1 MRSTITAFLVPLM
14 FCSGLACESADSKAP
29 SEEPG
34 TTGVAFLSP
43 TEHLLRVTMTLSGVR
58 PTPEELDAVRADPT
72 ALPAITDR
80 YLASEGFGE
89 TVRDLYNDALQ
100 VRVPAAIYPAG
111 FGAMGV
117 LADRDV
123 QDINVSVTEAPLKLI
138 ERVVLRDLPLTEIV
152 TADYTVAD
160 ETVAQVW
167 GLVRAG
173 DAEWDVAHYRDGRE
187 HAGILSDSMV
197 FTRHST
203 TLSNKNRGRAAAIS
217 RALLCYDFLTR
228 GIEVDATINLADP
241 DEVANAVQKNTA
253 CAGCHQTLDPLAAF
267 FGAFHPIYVPSQ
279 AETYPYPF
287 YTPGLSKLFT
297 VGEPGYFGYSGRS
310 LRDLGKMIAEDPRF
324 SQCAAKRFYAYFHQ
338 VPLAEVPRER
348 VAVLQAALTQRFSA
362 KDLARAIVLS
372 DDFRVSHVVTDDA
385 ELNGALALNQRF
397 LLKARPWQ
405 LARMIEGLTGF
416 RWEAYLNANLGYG
429 TVGRLDM
436 MTDSLFGFN
445 VLAGGIDSVNV
456 TLPANTMTASASLVV
471 RGLAARTV
479 EHVVDADLEFAS
491 SAKLLRRVREQDVDE
506 AKVRAQLVDLE
517 LRLFGVVTAADSPEV
532 TSGWELFRAALGE
545 AKGDTHRA
553 WRTTLF
559 ALFQDPRLLYF

>member
-1 MRSTITAFLVPLM
+1 MRSVISALLVPLALG
-14 FCSGLACESADSKAP
+14 FALACESDP
-29 SEEPG
+29 DEEPNDPG
-34 TTGVAFLSP
+34 TPGVALLSP
-43 TEHLLRVTMTLSGVR
+43 TEHLLRVTMALAGER
-58 PTPEELDAVRADPT
+58 PKPEELDAVRADPN
-72 ALPAITDR
+72 ALNAITDR
-80 YLASEGFGE
+80 YLGGEGFGE
-89 TVRDLYNDALQ
+89 MVRDLYNEALQ

-111 FGAMGV
+111 FGATGA
-117 LADRDV
+117 LSGRDV

-138 ERVVLRDLPLTEIV
+138 ERVVMRDLPLTEIV

-160 ETVAQVW
+160 ATVAQVW
-167 GLVRAG
+167 GLTRAG

-217 RALLCYDFLTR
+217 RGLLCYDFLTR
-228 GIEVDATINLADP
+228 GIEVDASINLADP
-241 DEVANAVQKNTA
+241 EEVANAVQKNTA

-267 FGAFHPIYVPSQ
+267 FGSFHPIYVPSQ
-279 AETYPYPF
+279 VESYPYPF
-287 YTPGLSKLFT
+287 YTPGLSQLFT

-324 SQCAAKRFYAYFHQ
+324 SLCAAKRFYAYFHQ
-338 VPLAEVPRER
+338 VSLSDVPRER
-348 VAVLQAALTQRFSA
+348 AAELQAVLTQRYSA
-362 KDLARAIVLS
+362 KDLARAIVLA
-372 DDFRVSHVVTDDA
+372 DDFRVSHAETDDA
-385 ELNGALALNQRF
+385 TLNGTRALDRRF

-405 LARMIEGLTGF
+405 LARTIEGLTGF

-436 MTDSLFGFN
+436 MTDSLFGYN

-456 TLPANTMTASASLVV
+456 TLPANTMTASASLVL
-471 RGLAARTV
+471 RGLAARAV

-491 SAKLLRRVREQDVDE
+491 SAKLLRVVREQDVDE
-506 AKVRAQLVDLE
+506 AKVRAQLVELE
-517 LRLFGVVTAADSPEV
+517 LRLFGVVTTSDSPQV
-532 TSGWELFRAALGE
+532 TSGWELFRDALREPGGT
-545 AKGDTHRA
+545 ARRA

-559 ALFQDPRLLYF
+559 ALLQDPRLLYY

>member
-1 MRSTITAFLVPLM
+1 MRAFITALLVPLVL
-14 FCSGLACESADSKAP
+14 CSGVACESDAP
-29 SEEPG
+29 PHEAEDPS
-34 TTGVAFLSP
+34 TRGVARLTP
-43 TEHLLRVTMTLSGVR
+43 TEHLQRVTMALSGER
-58 PTPEELDAVRADPT
+58 PEPEEIAAVRADPD
-72 ALPAITDR
+72 ALNAITDR
-80 YLASEGFGE
+80 YLKSEGFGE
-89 TVRDLYNDALQ
+89 TIRDLYNEALQ

-111 FGAMGV
+111 FGAIGV
-117 LADRDV
+117 LDGRDV
-123 QDINVSVTEAPLKLI
+123 QDINTSVTEAPLKLI
-138 ERVVLRDLPLTEIV
+138 ERVVMNDLPLTEIV

-167 GLVRAG
+167 GLTRAG

-187 HAGILSDSMV
+187 HAGILSDSML

-217 RALLCYDFLTR
+217 RGLLCYDFLTR
-228 GIEVDATINLADP
+228 GIEVDASINLADP
-241 DEVANAVQKNTA
+241 EEVANAVQKNTA

-267 FGAFHPIYVPSQ
+267 FGSYHPIYVPSQ
-279 AETYPYPF
+279 VENYPYPF
-287 YTPGLSKLFT
+287 FTPGLSQLFT

-310 LRDLGKMIAEDPRF
+310 LRDLGKMIAADPRF
-324 SQCAAKRFYAYFHQ
+324 SLCAAKRFYAYFHQ

-348 VAVLQAALTQRFSA
+348 AAELQAVLTRRYSA
-362 KDLARAIVLS
+362 KDLARAIVLA

-385 ELNGALALNQRF
+385 MVNGAPALDRRF

-471 RGLAARTV
+471 RGLAARAV

-506 AKVRAQLVDLE
+506 ASVRAQLVELE
-517 LRLFGVVTAADSPEV
+517 LRLFGSAVTPESPEV
-532 TSGWELFRAALGE
+532 TSGWELYRDALRE
-545 AKGDTHRA
+545 AGGNSRRA

-559 ALFQDPRLLYF
+559 ALLQDPRLLYY

>member
-1 MRSTITAFLVPLM
+1 MRFKTRLLIPFLI
-14 FCSGLACESADSKAP
+14 CSGIGCESDPTPK
-29 SEEPG
+29 SEDPG
-34 TTGVAFLSP
+34 ASDVAYLSP
-43 TEHLLRVTMTLSGVR
+43 TEHLLRVTMALAGVR
-58 PTPEELDAVRADPT
+58 PTPEELDSVRADPA
-72 ALPAITDR
+72 ALSAITDR
-80 YLASEGFGE
+80 YLGSDGFGE
-89 TVRDLYNDALQ
+89 TVRDVYNEALQ

-111 FGAMGV
+111 FGATGA
-117 LADRDV
+117 LGDRDV

-138 ERVVLRDLPLTEIV
+138 ERVVMRDLPLTEIV

-167 GLVRAG
+167 GLTRAG
-173 DAEWDVAHYRDGRE
+173 DAEWDIAHYRDGRE

-217 RALLCYDFLTR
+217 RGLLCYDFLTR
-228 GIEVDATINLADP
+228 GIEVDSSINLADP
-241 DEVANAVQKNTA
+241 EEVANAVQKNTA

-267 FGAFHPIYVPSQ
+267 FGSFHPIYVPSQ
-279 AETYPYPF
+279 VESYPYPF
-287 YTPGLSKLFT
+287 YTPGLSQLFT

-310 LRDLGKMIAEDPRF
+310 LRDLGKMIAADPRF
-324 SQCAAKRFYAYFHQ
+324 SLCAAKRFYAYFHQ
-338 VPLAEVPRER
+338 VPLADVPRER
-348 VAVLQAALTQRFSA
+348 AAELQAVLATRMSA

-372 DDFRVSHVVTDDA
+372 DDFRISHATTDDA
-385 ELNGALALNQRF
+385 EVNGARAIDHRF

-405 LARMIEGLTGF
+405 LARMVEGLTGF

-471 RGLAARTV
+471 RGLAARAV
-479 EHVVDADLEFAS
+479 EHVVDSDFEFAS
-491 SAKLLRRVREQDVDE
+491 SAKLLRKVREQNVDE
-506 AKVRAQLVDLE
+506 ASVRAQLVDLE
-517 LRLFGVVTAADSPEV
+517 LRLYGAVIASDSPEV
-532 TSGWELFRAALGE
+532 TSGWELFQGALKE
-545 AKGDTHRA
+545 AGGDARRA

-559 ALFQDPRLLYF
+559 ALLQDPRLLYY

>member
-1 MRSTITAFLVPLM
+1 MRFITRLLIPFVL
-14 FCSGLACESADSKAP
+14 CSGIGCESDPAP
-29 SEEPG
+29 KSEAPG
-34 TTGVAFLSP
+34 ATDVAYLSP
-43 TEHLLRVTMTLSGVR
+43 TEHLLRVTMALAGVR
-58 PTPEELDAVRADPT
+58 PTPEELDSVRADPG
-72 ALPAITDR
+72 ALSAITDR
-80 YLASEGFGE
+80 YLGSDGFGE
-89 TVRDLYNDALQ
+89 TVRDVYNEALQ

-111 FGAMGV
+111 FGATGA
-117 LADRDV
+117 LGGRDV

-138 ERVVLRDLPLTEIV
+138 ERVVMRDLPLTEIV

-167 GLVRAG
+167 GLTRAG

-217 RALLCYDFLTR
+217 RGLLCYDFLTR
-228 GIEVDATINLADP
+228 GIEVDSSINLADP
-241 DEVANAVQKNTA
+241 EEVANAVQKNTA

-267 FGAFHPIYVPSQ
+267 FGSFHPIYVPSQ
-279 AETYPYPF
+279 VESYPYPF
-287 YTPGLSKLFT
+287 YTPGLSQLFT

-310 LRDLGKMIAEDPRF
+310 LRDLGKMIAADPRF
-324 SQCAAKRFYAYFHQ
+324 SLCAAKRFYAYFHQ

-348 VAVLQAALTQRFSA
+348 AAQLQAVLATRMNA

-372 DDFRVSHVVTDDA
+372 DDFRISHAATDVA
-385 ELNGALALNQRF
+385 EVNGARAIDHRF

-405 LARMIEGLTGF
+405 LARMVEGLTGF

-471 RGLAARTV
+471 RGLAARAV
-479 EHVVDADLEFAS
+479 EHVVDSDFEFAS
-491 SAKLLRRVREQDVDE
+491 SAKLLRKVREQNVDE
-506 AKVRAQLVDLE
+506 ASVRAQLVDLE
-517 LRLFGVVTAADSPEV
+517 LRLYGAVTTSDSPEV
-532 TSGWELFRAALGE
+532 TSGWELFQGALKESG
-545 AKGDTHRA
+545 GDARRA

-559 ALFQDPRLLYF
+559 ALLQDPRLLYY

>member
-1 MRSTITAFLVPLM
+1 MRSVISALLVPLALG
-14 FCSGLACESADSKAP
+14 FALACESDPDEKP
-29 SEEPG
+29 NDPG
-34 TTGVAFLSP
+34 TPGVTLLSP
-43 TEHLLRVTMTLSGVR
+43 TEHLLRVTMALAGER
-58 PTPEELDAVRADPT
+58 PKPEELDAVRADPN
-72 ALPAITDR
+72 ALNAITDR
-80 YLASEGFGE
+80 YLGGEGFGE
-89 TVRDLYNDALQ
+89 TVRDLYNEALQ

-111 FGAMGV
+111 FGATGA
-117 LADRDV
+117 LGGRDV

-138 ERVVLRDLPLTEIV
+138 ERVVMRDLPLTEIV

-160 ETVAQVW
+160 ETVAQIW

-217 RALLCYDFLTR
+217 RGLLCYDFLTR
-228 GIEVDATINLADP
+228 GIEVDASINLADP
-241 DEVANAVQKNTA
+241 EEVANAVQKNTA

-267 FGAFHPIYVPSQ
+267 FGSFHPIYVPSQ
-279 AETYPYPF
+279 VESYPFPF
-287 YTPGLSKLFT
+287 YTPGLSQLFT

-310 LRDLGKMIAEDPRF
+310 LRDLGQMIAEDPRF
-324 SQCAAKRFYAYFHQ
+324 SLCAARRFYAYFHQ
-338 VPLAEVPRER
+338 VSLADVPRER
-348 VAVLQAALTQRFSA
+348 AAELQAVLTRRFSA
-362 KDLARAIVLS
+362 KDLARAIVLA
-372 DDFRVSHVVTDDA
+372 DDFRVSHAETDDA
-385 ELNGALALNQRF
+385 MLNGTRALDRRF

-405 LARMIEGLTGF
+405 LARTIEGLTGF

-456 TLPANTMTASASLVV
+456 TLPANTMTASASLVL
-471 RGLAARTV
+471 RGVAARAV

-491 SAKLLRRVREQDVDE
+491 SAKLLRVVREQDVDE
-506 AKVRAQLVDLE
+506 AKVREQLVALE
-517 LRLFGVVTAADSPEV
+517 LRLFGAVTTSDSPEV
-532 TSGWELFRAALGE
+532 TSGWELFRDALREPGGN
-545 AKGDTHRA
+545 ARRA

-559 ALFQDPRLLYF
+559 AMLQDPRLLYY